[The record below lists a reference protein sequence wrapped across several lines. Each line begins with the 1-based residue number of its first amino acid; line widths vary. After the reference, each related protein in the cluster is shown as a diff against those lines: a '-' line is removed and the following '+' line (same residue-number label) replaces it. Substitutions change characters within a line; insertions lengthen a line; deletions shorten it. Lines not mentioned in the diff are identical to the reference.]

1 MAMNDTVA
9 ISLELAAAC
18 VRARQAEEGCAL
30 RDRRIAE
37 LEAKVVELSTPVA
50 HPEPLHAVPTPEEKE
65 HA

>member
-1 MAMNDTVA
+1 MNDTVA

-18 VRARQAEEGCAL
+18 VRARQAEEGCVL

-37 LEAKVVELSTPVA
+37 LEAEVA
-50 HPEPLHAVPTPEEKE
+50 RLQEPKPLHVVPKQEEKE

>member
-1 MAMNDTVA
+1 MNDTVA

-18 VRARQAEEGCAL
+18 VRARLAEEGCAQ

-37 LEAKVVELSTPVA
+37 LEAKVAELTATP
-50 HPEPLHAVPTPEEKE
+50 PEPLRAVPPPEEKE

>member
-1 MAMNDTVA
+1 MNDMVA

-37 LEAKVVELSTPVA
+37 LEARVAELTAAP
-50 HPEPLHAVPTPEEKE
+50 PEPLHAVPPPEEKE
-65 HA
+65 HG